1 MKYLLLISLVILS
14 VSCREIYSPKPRGY
28 FRIDL
33 PVKEYEAFPY
43 AFPYSFEVPVYG
55 NFVPDTRAAAQ
66 PYWAN
71 IAFPD
76 FDAYLH
82 LTYKPIRNQQQ
93 LESFLGD
100 AHTFVN
106 RHIPKA
112 SGIEEELIIDPHR
125 RVFGQLFHIKGQ
137 DVASSVQFFVTDSV
151 ENFLRGSLYFS
162 VVPNNDSLAPVIDFL
177 RQDVRH
183 LLHTLQWE

>member
-1 MKYLLLISLVILS
+1 MKYLLLVSLVILS
-14 VSCREIYSPKPRGY
+14 VSCRNNYSPKPRGY

-33 PVKEYEAFPY
+33 PTKEFEAFPY

-55 NFVPDTRAAAQ
+55 DFIPDTRALSQ

-76 FDAYLH
+76 FNAYLH
-82 LTYKPIRNQQQ
+82 LTYKSIRSRQH
-93 LESFLGD
+93 LESLLGD
-100 AHTFVN
+100 AHTFVS

-112 SGIEEELIIDPHR
+112 SGIETELIIDPHR
-125 RVFGQLFHIKGQ
+125 RVFGQLFYIKGQ

-151 ENFLRGSLYFS
+151 ENFLRGSLYFN
-162 VVPNNDSLAPVIDFL
+162 VVPNNDSLAPVIEFL
-177 RQDVRH
+177 RQDVQH
-183 LLHTLQWE
+183 LIHTLRWE